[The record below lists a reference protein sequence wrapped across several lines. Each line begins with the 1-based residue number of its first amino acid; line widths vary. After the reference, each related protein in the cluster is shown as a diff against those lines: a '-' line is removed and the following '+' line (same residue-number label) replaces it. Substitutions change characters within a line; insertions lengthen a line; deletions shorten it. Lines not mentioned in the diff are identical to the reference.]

1 MTISRLDMKVSE
13 VCIALGAGTTAPDI
27 VNDMLNE
34 GFPQVIVDRIMAQAR
49 SMLKDM
55 GQEEV
60 VDERVLHIQQMISEA
75 LDNIPR

>member
-27 VNDMLNE
+27 ITEMLAE
-34 GFPQVIVDRIMAQAR
+34 GFPQSIVDRVMFQAR

-55 GQEEV
+55 GHEEI
-60 VDERVLHIQQMISEA
+60 VDERMLRIQRMISEA
-75 LDNIPR
+75 LDNIPQ